1 MIYFISNQQRTQYI
15 GDVKFEVKE
24 GKNDYIK
31 TSTIEEC
38 LEYFKDTEEIGVDT
52 ETTGF
57 DPYRDRILSLQ
68 LGDFNNQFVIDSSID
83 FTIFKELLET
93 RVILGQNLKFDL
105 RFLYKLGI
113 HPKKLYDTFLAEC
126 VLTTGFTE
134 RGLGLKDLGLKYC
147 NVELDK
153 SIRGVIH
160 KEGLT
165 DRVIKYG
172 ADDVKYLSTIKEKQL
187 LEINKWGLQNI
198 LDLENEVLKV
208 FSLMEYNGIPFN
220 PTKWIEVSEQVE
232 KNTKELED
240 KLDTLIYQLGTKD
253 LPNINSITKYCNIW
267 KQGSLFFDIKERD
280 CNINWASPAQ
290 KLKLLRDLGFK
301 LESVGDKDLQRNK
314 SKHPIFNLL
323 IEYSK
328 QNKLA
333 TSFGK
338 DFLKFI
344 NPVTKRLHPNYWQ
357 ILSTGRISVSEPNIN
372 QIPAHGELA
381 TKIRSAFEAPE
392 GYKIVGG
399 DYSGFELRIIAEFSQ
414 DPLWLQAFREGGD
427 LHSILCSKTFDIPI
441 EDVKKSF
448 PGKPE
453 FKYRDV
459 QKTINF
465 GLAYG
470 MSEFKL
476 ADTMQIS
483 VEEAKGIIA
492 KFFSVVPKVKQFLD
506 MLGYSGRTR
515 GYIRTPEPLRRIR
528 WYQNWE
534 KAYKESDSKVLGE
547 IERASK
553 NMPIQSTN
561 ANVIK
566 LAMIRVQKI
575 IDENNYPVQII
586 MQVYDELQCLC
597 KEEFAEEWRIILEK
611 IMIESA
617 EEIIKSIPIVADCK
631 ISDYWS
637 K

>member
-1 MIYFISNQQRTQYI
+1 MIYFVSNQQRTQYI

-172 ADDVKYLSTIKEKQL
+172 ADDVKYLSSIKEKQL
-187 LEINKWGLQNI
+187 LEIEKWGLQTI
-198 LDLENEVLKV
+198 LNLENEVVKV

-220 PTKWIEVSEQVE
+220 PTKWIEVAEQVE

-253 LPNINSITKYCNIW
+253 LPNNNKLTKYCNIW
-267 KQGSLFFDIKERD
+267 KQGSLFFDVKERD

-290 KLKLLRDLGFK
+290 KLKLIKDLGFK
-301 LESVGDKDLQRNK
+301 MESVGDKELQRNK
-314 SKHPIFNLL
+314 SKHPIFPLL

-344 NPVTKRLHPNYWQ
+344 NPITNKIHPSYWQ
-357 ILSTGRISVSEPNIN
+357 VLSTGRISVSDPNIN

-399 DYSGFELRIIAEFSQ
+399 DYSG
-414 DPLWLQAFREGGD
+414 
-427 LHSILCSKTFDIPI
+427 
-441 EDVKKSF
+441 
-448 PGKPE
+448 
-453 FKYRDV
+453 
-459 QKTINF
+459 
-465 GLAYG
+465 
-470 MSEFKL
+470 
-476 ADTMQIS
+476 
-483 VEEAKGIIA
+483 
-492 KFFSVVPKVKQFLD
+492 
-506 MLGYSGRTR
+506 
-515 GYIRTPEPLRRIR
+515 
-528 WYQNWE
+528 
-534 KAYKESDSKVLGE
+534 
-547 IERASK
+547 
-553 NMPIQSTN
+553 
-561 ANVIK
+561 
-566 LAMIRVQKI
+566 
-575 IDENNYPVQII
+575 
-586 MQVYDELQCLC
+586 
-597 KEEFAEEWRIILEK
+597 
-611 IMIESA
+611 
-617 EEIIKSIPIVADCK
+617 
-631 ISDYWS
+631 
-637 K
+637 